1 MLQYKFQDSSLPVD
15 ERVKALLKDLTLD
28 EKLMLITCSQQAI
41 PRLGIGACKIGSE
54 AARGLVCRSAP
65 GDEVQFG
72 EAPSTVFPEPFGL
85 AASFDPDL
93 MYEIG
98 AVASVEARIYN
109 GKKMSSLFLW
119 APTVDLERDPRWGRT
134 EEGYGEDP
142 FLTGAMAAAYTK
154 GMYGTDRKY
163 ARVIPT
169 LKHFYANNHEED
181 RTCDNASVPI
191 GLKHDYYLKAFELPI
206 KNGGA
211 RCVMTAYSEVNG
223 IEGMC
228 NPEVSGLKKHGL
240 LFSVT
245 DAWDFIENVTRHKS
259 DVCHMEA
266 LARTYKNHGADIITD
281 EQDVVE
287 AAAREALERG
297 LIQPEDIDNALFGAL
312 KARFILGEFDDNC
325 AFRDLP
331 QSLVCCDDHRKTSL
345 KAAEESIILLRNK
358 HGVLPLDP
366 KDHYSV
372 IGVHADMNFRDWYT
386 GYSEKE
392 PTILDGLTALI
403 GRENLVYETG
413 NDIIALRNAQ
423 TGFYFQVTEDGSL
436 VCDAPLINEH
446 CLLELFEWGDGA
458 VSLRS
463 KYNGKFL
470 SDCGVMKC
478 VSDIPFGWY
487 VKEKLFIEHRG
498 GETLLKNWQGRF
510 LQITSDMKIGIS
522 DKVKPQKNSFF
533 NLEVFSSGI
542 DRVCRAVTETQ
553 NAIVFCGN
561 YPQIGAR
568 ENCDRKDLM
577 LPEKQ
582 RRIAEEVL
590 KLKENAVVV
599 LVSGYPY
606 SIGDEFHTVLHTAHA
621 GPEMGAAVAKTLFG
635 KVSPSGRCPMTW
647 YSSEN
652 ELGNIKDYN
661 IIRTESTYRYYNGEP
676 LFPFGYGLTYTAFK
690 YGSLV
695 LNKTSFSEGER
706 VEVALDL
713 SNTGMYDSDEAVQLY
728 VKAPRFSSAIPKKE
742 LKAFRR
748 VHADKEMT
756 TSVMLSFDVNDLAFW
771 DVNTNS
777 FMLWSGAYEIQVGAS
792 SEDIRQTAEI
802 TINGTEYSG
811 LDVNKP
817 IPAAASWDYI
827 GVEFQTTKALEEY
840 ALLNDWQSSITY
852 ENCRLNGETK
862 IEISASNPAVKTEIV
877 ITNAAN
883 GMEFARIEIPQTGGL
898 IRFEMFT
905 AEVTMPIGSCDL
917 KFSAGGMIGLKSFRF
932 YK

>member
-1 MLQYKFQDSSLPVD
+1 M
-15 ERVKALLKDLTLD
+15 
-28 EKLMLITCSQQAI
+28 
-41 PRLGIGACKIGSE
+41 
-54 AARGLVCRSAP
+54 
-65 GDEVQFG
+65 
-72 EAPSTVFPEPFGL
+72 
-85 AASFDPDL
+85 
-93 MYEIG
+93 
-98 AVASVEARIYN
+98 
-109 GKKMSSLFLW
+109 
-119 APTVDLERDPRWGRT
+119 
-134 EEGYGEDP
+134 
-142 FLTGAMAAAYTK
+142 
-154 GMYGTDRKY
+154 
-163 ARVIPT
+163 
-169 LKHFYANNHEED
+169 
-181 RTCDNASVPI
+181 
-191 GLKHDYYLKAFELPI
+191 
-206 KNGGA
+206 
-211 RCVMTAYSEVNG
+211 
-223 IEGMC
+223 
-228 NPEVSGLKKHGL
+228 
-240 LFSVT
+240 
-245 DAWDFIENVTRHKS
+245 
-259 DVCHMEA
+259 
-266 LARTYKNHGADIITD
+266 
-281 EQDVVE
+281 
-287 AAAREALERG
+287 
-297 LIQPEDIDNALFGAL
+297 
-312 KARFILGEFDDNC
+312 
-325 AFRDLP
+325 
-331 QSLVCCDDHRKTSL
+331 
-345 KAAEESIILLRNK
+345 
-358 HGVLPLDP
+358 
-366 KDHYSV
+366 
-372 IGVHADMNFRDWYT
+372 
-386 GYSEKE
+386 
-392 PTILDGLTALI
+392 
-403 GRENLVYETG
+403 
-413 NDIIALRNAQ
+413 
-423 TGFYFQVTEDGSL
+423 
-436 VCDAPLINEH
+436 
-446 CLLELFEWGDGA
+446 
-458 VSLRS
+458 
-463 KYNGKFL
+463 
-470 SDCGVMKC
+470 
-478 VSDIPFGWY
+478 
-487 VKEKLFIEHRG
+487 
-498 GETLLKNWQGRF
+498 
-510 LQITSDMKIGIS
+510 
-522 DKVKPQKNSFF
+522 
-533 NLEVFSSGI
+533 
-542 DRVCRAVTETQ
+542 
-553 NAIVFCGN
+553 
-561 YPQIGAR
+561 
-568 ENCDRKDLM
+568 
-577 LPEKQ
+577 
-582 RRIAEEVL
+582 
-590 KLKENAVVV
+590 
-599 LVSGYPY
+599 
-606 SIGDEFHTVLHTAHA
+606 LHTAHA

-905 AEVTMPIGSCDL
+905 AEVTMPMGSCDL